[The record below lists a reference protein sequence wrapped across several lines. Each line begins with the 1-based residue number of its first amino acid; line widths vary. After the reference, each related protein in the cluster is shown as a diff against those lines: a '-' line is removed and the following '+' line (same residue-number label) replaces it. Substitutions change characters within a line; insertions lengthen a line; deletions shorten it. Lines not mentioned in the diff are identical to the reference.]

1 MAVHLLQRVQSG
13 LETTG
18 QALSAAHGAYQIGKQ
33 LWAGATFIAPY
44 AAALL

>member
-1 MAVHLLQRVQSG
+1 MALHWLQRVQSG

-18 QALSAAHGAYQIGKQ
+18 QALGAARTGYQIGKQ
-33 LWAGATFIAPY
+33 LWAGAQLIAPY